1 MKVSISRH
9 RFVDIVD
16 PYRIATAERKRS
28 EAAMIASLVDS
39 PAYLEAAVQAAE
51 AAGRQAGL
59 LIALLV

>member
-1 MKVSISRH
+1 
-9 RFVDIVD
+9 
-16 PYRIATAERKRS
+16 
-28 EAAMIASLVDS
+28 MIASLVDS